1 MVLLVD
7 SIHLISTLSMCN
19 SRKARYILNVSEEI
33 SHMKIT
39 KSQLS
44 QIIREEVANLNE
56 QDNPEEI
63 SEEKLILDKLTGVAS
78 LFESY
83 ADQFGSVEFMDD
95 EPESEERDVLNK
107 IEALKSLL
115 ESYFGQYPSS

>member
-1 MVLLVD
+1 
-7 SIHLISTLSMCN
+7 
-19 SRKARYILNVSEEI
+19 
-33 SHMKIT
+33 MKIT

-63 SEEKLILDKLTGVAS
+63 SEEKLILDNLAGVAS

-83 ADQFGSVEFMDD
+83 ADQFGSVEFEVDD
-95 EPESEERDVLNK
+95 PESEERDVLNK

>member
-1 MVLLVD
+1 
-7 SIHLISTLSMCN
+7 
-19 SRKARYILNVSEEI
+19 
-33 SHMKIT
+33 MKIT

-63 SEEKLILDKLTGVAS
+63 SEEKLILDNLAGVAS

-107 IEALKSLL
+107 LKGIKSLL

>member
-1 MVLLVD
+1 
-7 SIHLISTLSMCN
+7 
-19 SRKARYILNVSEEI
+19 
-33 SHMKIT
+33 MKIT

-63 SEEKLILDKLTGVAS
+63 SEEKLILDNLAGVAS

-83 ADQFGSVEFMDD
+83 ADQFGSVEFEDD
-95 EPESEERDVLNK
+95 DPESEERDVLNK

>member
-1 MVLLVD
+1 
-7 SIHLISTLSMCN
+7 
-19 SRKARYILNVSEEI
+19 
-33 SHMKIT
+33 MKIT

-63 SEEKLILDKLTGVAS
+63 SEEKLILDNLAGVAS

-107 IEALKSLL
+107 IKALKSLL

>member
-1 MVLLVD
+1 MVLLVE
-7 SIHLISTLSMCN
+7 SIHLISTLNMCN

-44 QIIREEVANLNE
+44 QIIREEVVNLNE
-56 QDNPEEI
+56 QANPEEI
-63 SEEKLILDKLTGVAS
+63 SEEKHILDKLTGVAS

-107 IEALKSLL
+107 IKALNSLL

>member
-1 MVLLVD
+1 
-7 SIHLISTLSMCN
+7 
-19 SRKARYILNVSEEI
+19 
-33 SHMKIT
+33 MKIT

-63 SEEKLILDKLTGVAS
+63 SEEKLILDKLAGVAS

-83 ADQFGSVEFMDD
+83 ADQFGSVEFEVDD
-95 EPESEERDVLNK
+95 PESEERDVLNK
-107 IEALKSLL
+107 IEALNNLL

>member
-1 MVLLVD
+1 
-7 SIHLISTLSMCN
+7 
-19 SRKARYILNVSEEI
+19 
-33 SHMKIT
+33 MKIT

-63 SEEKLILDKLTGVAS
+63 SEEKLILDNLAGVAS

-107 IEALKSLL
+107 IKALNSLL

>member
-1 MVLLVD
+1 
-7 SIHLISTLSMCN
+7 
-19 SRKARYILNVSEEI
+19 
-33 SHMKIT
+33 MKIT

-44 QIIREEVANLNE
+44 QIIREEVANINE
-56 QDNPEEI
+56 QANPEEI
-63 SEEKLILDKLTGVAS
+63 SEEKLILGKLAGVAS

-95 EPESEERDVLNK
+95 EPESEESDVLNK
-107 IEALKSLL
+107 IAALNSLL

>member
-1 MVLLVD
+1 
-7 SIHLISTLSMCN
+7 
-19 SRKARYILNVSEEI
+19 
-33 SHMKIT
+33 MKIT

-56 QDNPEEI
+56 QDNPEEM
-63 SEEKLILDKLTGVAS
+63 SEEKLILDNLAGVAS

-83 ADQFGSVEFMDD
+83 ADQFGSVEFEDD
-95 EPESEERDVLNK
+95 DPESEERDVLNK

>member
-1 MVLLVD
+1 
-7 SIHLISTLSMCN
+7 
-19 SRKARYILNVSEEI
+19 
-33 SHMKIT
+33 MKLT

-56 QDNPEEI
+56 QANPEEI
-63 SEEKLILDKLTGVAS
+63 SEEKLILDKLAGVAS

-107 IEALKSLL
+107 IKALNSLL

>member
-1 MVLLVD
+1 
-7 SIHLISTLSMCN
+7 
-19 SRKARYILNVSEEI
+19 
-33 SHMKIT
+33 MKIT

-56 QDNPEEI
+56 QANPEEI
-63 SEEKLILDKLTGVAS
+63 SEEKLILDNLAGVAS

>member
-1 MVLLVD
+1 
-7 SIHLISTLSMCN
+7 
-19 SRKARYILNVSEEI
+19 
-33 SHMKIT
+33 MKLT

-63 SEEKLILDKLTGVAS
+63 SEEKLILDNLAGVAS

-107 IEALKSLL
+107 IKALNSLL

>member
-1 MVLLVD
+1 
-7 SIHLISTLSMCN
+7 
-19 SRKARYILNVSEEI
+19 
-33 SHMKIT
+33 MKIT

-63 SEEKLILDKLTGVAS
+63 SEEKLILDNLAGVAS

>member
-1 MVLLVD
+1 
-7 SIHLISTLSMCN
+7 
-19 SRKARYILNVSEEI
+19 
-33 SHMKIT
+33 MKIT

-63 SEEKLILDKLTGVAS
+63 SEEKLILDNLAGVAS

-95 EPESEERDVLNK
+95 EPESEESDVLNK